1 MDTDSFSVYIKI
13 DNIYKNIVEV
23 VEIRFDTWKDLH
35 QKDRKIGHWLN
46 KEQIRWKNYEKI
58 RRLGAKTW
66 ADAFFWLLLGDK
78 TLYGFLVILGCL
90 LSKKVWW
97 AVQIGSFCPNL
108 RYFRDHNGPKKEPDE
123 N

>member
-1 MDTDSFSVYIKI
+1 MKKLV
-13 DNIYKNIVEV
+13 
-23 VEIRFDTWKDLH
+23 
-35 QKDRKIGHWLN
+35 
-46 KEQIRWKNYEKI
+46 
-58 RRLGAKTW
+58 RLGAKTW
-66 ADAFFWLLLGDK
+66 ADAFFWLLFGDK
-78 TLYGFLVILGCL
+78 TLYEFLVISGCL